1 MDKIYL
7 DFNASTPI
15 APEVAAAM
23 QPYVTEHF
31 GNPSSM
37 HWAGQPARA
46 AVEMARGYVAELLG
60 ASVDEIV
67 FTSGGSE
74 ANNHAILGAYFR
86 ARTQKPHFITSS
98 IEHPAVLEPMRFLER
113 LGARVTYLPV
123 DSAGMIDPGDVKKA
137 ITRDTVLIS
146 VMHAN
151 NEVGTIEPIEE
162 MARAARERGV
172 LFHTDAAQTVGKL
185 PCDVGRLG
193 VDLLTVA
200 GHKLYAPK
208 GVGAIYIR
216 NGVEIEPLVHGAGH
230 EHGRR
235 AGTENVLLTVGL
247 GAAARLASTK
257 PFTDSVRSLRDWFWQ
272 KLVEAFSDQVV
283 LNGHP
288 TDRLPNT
295 INVSFVNRIGHE
307 VLAKLEGVAAST
319 GSACHAGAHQMSP
332 VLAVMGIRPNI
343 GLGAVR
349 FSLGRTSTR
358 AEIETVV
365 ERLRQSM

>member
-193 VDLLTVA
+193 VDLL
-200 GHKLYAPK
+200 PK
-208 GVGAIYIR
+208 A
-216 NGVEIEPLVHGAGH
+216 
-230 EHGRR
+230 
-235 AGTENVLLTVGL
+235 
-247 GAAARLASTK
+247 
-257 PFTDSVRSLRDWFWQ
+257 
-272 KLVEAFSDQVV
+272 
-283 LNGHP
+283 
-288 TDRLPNT
+288 
-295 INVSFVNRIGHE
+295 
-307 VLAKLEGVAAST
+307 
-319 GSACHAGAHQMSP
+319 
-332 VLAVMGIRPNI
+332 
-343 GLGAVR
+343 
-349 FSLGRTSTR
+349 
-358 AEIETVV
+358 
-365 ERLRQSM
+365 